1 MLILALDTP
10 AVPEEPPVEEEPV
23 RKRARKRHWTDKE
36 DEELKKGFHL
46 YGYDWARMVKDPD
59 LHFDNRS
66 SGQVRDRFRL
76 KFKDLYANDAVAGT
90 PQDAMAGATQPVA
103 SKGKV
108 QIAEQPENKS
118 ASLMPDR
125 HHDNAGQKPRVPGS
139 LAPSMSSGLLNG
151 EDEANRL
158 SNSIL
163 RTGLYLADENVTLA
177 PVLWEDLA
185 QKPLFALD

>member
-1 MLILALDTP
+1 M
-10 AVPEEPPVEEEPV
+10 EETQI
-23 RKRARKRHWTDKE
+23 RKRARKRHWTAEE

-76 KFKDLYANDAVAGT
+76 KFKDLYANEPREPMAPT
-90 PQDAMAGATQPVA
+90 PQRLA
-103 SKGKV
+103 SKTTT
-108 QIAEQPENKS
+108 QATEQSENKS
-118 ASLMPDR
+118 LPIAPDR
-125 HHDNAGQKPRVPGS
+125 HHENPRQNPRAPGS
-139 LAPSMSSGLLNG
+139 LAPSTASGLLNG

>member
-1 MLILALDTP
+1 MLALD
-10 AVPEEPPVEEEPV
+10 AHLISEEPPVEEEPV

-90 PQDAMAGATQPVA
+90 TQSVA
-103 SKGKV
+103 SKANM
-108 QIAEQPENKS
+108 QATEQSESKS
-118 ASLMPDR
+118 VPFMPDR
-125 HHDNAGQKPRVPGS
+125 NHENAGQRSTASRS
-139 LAPSMSSGLLNG
+139 LAPSMSSGLLNS